1 VARMAITPGIPIP
14 SAMPRVSLERPFNG
28 ADDGVDENINVGD
41 CMVDVGS
48 GLSEW
53 VWGTE
58 TMDVC
63 DFICEDNVVVAID
76 ITDEDVKLPNSVSFS
91 RRLDSM
97 LDASASAT
105 VIINDAAEL
114 PNSASISDPID
125 ASAAVN
131 ISFAFRA

>member
-1 VARMAITPGIPIP
+1 MARMAITPGIPIP

-63 DFICEDNVVVAID
+63 DFICEDNVVVAND

-97 LDASASAT
+97 LNASASA
-105 VIINDAAEL
+105 AAEL
-114 PNSASISDPID
+114 PNSAPISDPID

-131 ISFAFRA
+131 SSFAFRA